1 MAKKD
6 GVLPWRRCLYET
18 TGGYIRPSRP
28 SPYFVHNQGKR
39 VRNEVRIF
47 ELWVKS
53 RVGVHKESEDV
64 LERKINK
71 TCGTVGG

>member
-1 MAKKD
+1 M
-6 GVLPWRRCLYET
+6 YET
-18 TGGYIRPSRP
+18 TGGYIRPSGL

-39 VRNEVRIF
+39 VRNEVGIF

-53 RVGVHKESEDV
+53 RVGVYKESEDV

-71 TCGTVGG
+71 TCGRVGG